1 MRYQRDVSSGFIAG
15 TAGWKAGFLLAV
27 LISTAVSAQGTASQP
42 GGGRVV
48 LSPTTPSYTT
58 LMDIPGASR
67 EQQERELS
75 EQTAAGCAAS
85 KLDATTLR
93 LLTPLI
99 EGLIAQ
105 SNYASAHSGR
115 RVTVMD
121 DPVLMVI
128 SRQADHLSQQLE
140 DLYRNASPEADRAL
154 AYLLRLHFPYS
165 DFDDGNIDCVLA
177 QRCKK
182 VQGLIDEMARCL
194 PLTGFEPYP
203 HQMVLPLAKVRDR
216 IAAIPDSCSRFKG
229 E

>member
-1 MRYQRDVSSGFIAG
+1 MRSQRDVSAGFIAG
-15 TAGWKAGFLLAV
+15 TAGWKAGVLLVA
-27 LISTAVSAQGTASQP
+27 LISTAASAQGTTSQP
-42 GGGRVV
+42 GAGHVV

-67 EQQERELS
+67 EQQERELL
-75 EQTAAGCAAS
+75 EQKAAGCAAS

-105 SNYASAHSGR
+105 SNYASALSGR
-115 RVTVMD
+115 RVTVMN
-121 DPVLMVI
+121 DPELMVI
-128 SRQADHLSQQLE
+128 YRQADHLSQQLQ

-154 AYLLRLHFPYS
+154 AYLLRLHFPYG
-165 DFDDGNIDCVLA
+165 DFDDGSIDCVLA
-177 QRCKK
+177 QRCKR
-182 VQGLIDEMARCL
+182 VQGLIDEIARCL

-203 HQMVLPLAKVRDR
+203 HRMVLPLAKVRER